1 MRYRLYSWFSWFSSG
16 EPWTARR
23 IAVALLA
30 TVGILAMVSTI
41 VVGVAMAFLTK
52 DQGRAAQRT
61 TTMPTAPTP
70 AVIGIP
76 LAVRPVL
83 SPPLVANPED
93 CPPVPPPTPSEAPIV
108 VCDVDRAAVYQLGPV
123 ALALNL
129 TGATE
134 TKLPTSEFHT
144 VQMSMDPASSTA
156 FAQYTGANIG
166 KQLAFVRNGVVLAAP
181 AISQPVDG
189 QSIQISGELGA
200 ATAATIAKMLRDG
213 T

>member
-1 MRYRLYSWFSWFSSG
+1 MRYRLYSWFSWFTPG

-23 IAVALLA
+23 IMVALLA
-30 TVGILAMVSTI
+30 SIGILAMISTI
-41 VVGVAMAFLTK
+41 VVGVAMAFLMK

-61 TTMPTAPTP
+61 PAMPTAITP
-70 AVIGIP
+70 PVIGIP
-76 LAVRPVL
+76 LAVRPVVEV
-83 SPPLVANPED
+83 PLVANPED
-93 CPPVPPPTPSEAPIV
+93 CPPIPPPTPPEAPIR

-123 ALALNL
+123 ALSLNL

-134 TKLPTSEFHT
+134 TKLPTSDFHT
-144 VQMSMDPASSTA
+144 VQLSMSAESSADFAKYTA
-156 FAQYTGANIG
+156 ANIG

-181 AISQPVDG
+181 AISQPIDG

-200 ATAATIAKMLRDG
+200 ATAAAIVQMLRDG